1 MALEFQDVRDQW
13 ETIKPGIIELR
24 KDYAHDWRLEDVYAS
39 LLNGKSQLLMDFART
54 PNGFT
59 VVQSVP
65 IPFQNAQKMLIWLAY
80 DPVSGSAITYADELE
95 TLALSTGHKQ
105 IEFLTPHEG
114 LWKLGKS
121 FGYDLK
127 WAVLNKTLEGEDGRW
142 RSERS
147 EGS

>member
-1 MALEFQDVRDQW
+1 MALEFQDVRDHW

-24 KDYAHDWRLEDVYAS
+24 KSYSHDWRLEDVYAS

-59 VVQSVP
+59 VVQSVT

-80 DPVSGSAITYADELE
+80 DPVEGCAITYADELE
-95 TLALSTGHKQ
+95 ALARETGHKQ
-105 IEFLTPHEG
+105 IEFLTPHER
-114 LWKLGKS
+114 LWELGKS
-121 FGYDLK
+121 FGYEFR
-127 WAVLNKTLEGEDGRW
+127 WAVLNKNLTGDADGR
-142 RSERS
+142 RRP

>member
-1 MALEFQDVRDQW
+1 MALEFQDVRDHW

-24 KDYAHDWRLEDVYAS
+24 KSYSHDWRLEDVYAS

-80 DPVSGSAITYADELE
+80 DPVEESAITYADELE
-95 TLALSTGHKQ
+95 ALARETGHKQ
-105 IEFLTPHEG
+105 IEFLTPHER
-114 LWKLGKS
+114 LWELGKS
-121 FGYDLK
+121 FGYEFR
-127 WAVLNKTLEGEDGRW
+127 WAVLNKNLTGDADGR
-142 RSERS
+142 RRP